1 MESDSRENFT
11 KSTSDMEN
19 AIQACNQKKKKAIRS
34 NNEQLY
40 YYEFNPTLN

>member
-19 AIQACNQKKKKAIRS
+19 AIQACNQKKKKPLDQIMS
-34 NNEQLY
+34 NYIIMNLIQH
-40 YYEFNPTLN
+40 